1 MTDSLLIKIDASI
14 AEIKLNRPGKA
25 NALDEELWM
34 ALGNS
39 FNELSEN
46 EAVRVCI
53 LSGTGN
59 HFTSGIDLGFL
70 QTMGK
75 EVEKYDCEGR
85 KRDFLRQKILKLQAA
100 FTQIEQC
107 RKPVLAAI
115 HGGCIGGGVDL
126 ISACDMRYSTCNA
139 VFQIKEIDLGLTAD
153 VGTLQRLPH
162 LIPQGIVRELA
173 YTARKFSG
181 KEALELGLVNR
192 CYDDQKTMISEVQK
206 IAERIAGKPPLALRG
221 VKEMLLHARDHSVA
235 DGLDYVATWNS
246 AMLLSADLEESVM
259 AMMESRSPEFKD

>member
-1 MTDSLLIKIDASI
+1 
-14 AEIKLNRPGKA
+14 
-25 NALDEELWM
+25 
-34 ALGNS
+34 
-39 FNELSEN
+39 
-46 EAVRVCI
+46 
-53 LSGTGN
+53 
-59 HFTSGIDLGFL
+59 
-70 QTMGK
+70 
-75 EVEKYDCEGR
+75 
-85 KRDFLRQKILKLQAA
+85 
-100 FTQIEQC
+100 
-107 RKPVLAAI
+107 
-115 HGGCIGGGVDL
+115 
-126 ISACDMRYSTCNA
+126 MRYSTYNA

-162 LIPQGIVRELA
+162 LIPQGVVRELA

-206 IAERIAGKPPLALRG
+206 IAKRIAGKPPLALRG

-246 AMLLSADLEESVM
+246 AMLLSTDLEESVI